1 MNVKRLTYYLIC
13 IVLLSSCKQLKSI
26 TSRDNSATPVK
37 TKNRSKD
44 VVFLDDISITPG
56 DAVRSKHT
64 TGPTQPKNSKASPYS
79 KNSKTPA
86 GDIERADWLQLKYA
100 VMLDATVEK
109 LSNIPMLKAIDE
121 WWGTRYC
128 MGGSSKSCID
138 CSAFTQV
145 LMYNVYNINLPRTA
159 QEQYNNS
166 SKIGVEELN
175 EGDLVFFNT
184 GGRAISHVGVY
195 LLNNKFVHAATSG
208 GVMISDLND
217 SYWQSRFKGA
227 GRMKDPKSD
236 ALP

>member
-13 IVLLSSCKQLKSI
+13 IVLLSSCKQLKSLTSQDNSNKPVRSK
-26 TSRDNSATPVK
+26 TSRN
-37 TKNRSKD
+37 KD
-44 VVFLDDISITPG
+44 VVFLDGISVTPG
-56 DAVRSKHT
+56 ENVKSKHV
-64 TGPTQPKNSKASPYS
+64 TGPTQPKNSKSAPYS
-79 KNSKTPA
+79 RNTTTPS

-109 LSNIPMLKAIDE
+109 LNNISMLKAIEE

-145 LMYNVYNINLPRTA
+145 LMYNVYNLNIPRTA
-159 QEQYNNS
+159 QEQYNAS

-184 GGRAISHVGVY
+184 GGRSISHVGVY

-217 SYWQSRFKGA
+217 SYWQTRFKGA
-227 GRMKDPKSD
+227 GRMNSKGNAVP
-236 ALP
+236 